1 MIIIK
6 AIAIISFCIFV
17 INLIEIMDARW
28 IRVLKL
34 NEQRD
39 ARKGNTTKAK

>member
-6 AIAIISFCIFV
+6 AIVIVLFSIFV
-17 INLIEIMDARW
+17 INIIEIMDARW